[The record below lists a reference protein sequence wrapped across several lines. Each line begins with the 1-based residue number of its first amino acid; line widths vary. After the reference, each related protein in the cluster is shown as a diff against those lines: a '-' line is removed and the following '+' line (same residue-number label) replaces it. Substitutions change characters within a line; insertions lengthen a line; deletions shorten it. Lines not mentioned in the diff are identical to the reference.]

1 DQPAPAATRRGTDRR
16 ARPARAVGASGIG
29 PRRRGNLSARA
40 ARQRRTAPGRPRG
53 RCPERA
59 PVHLQLRPRRGRPT
73 ARGRPAP
80 NAGRTPLTTRRRPH
94 DPPPPPPSRHVVHR
108 NHCYSR
114 RRPSTRRTAP
124 EQEIPMTTSL
134 PATITGYP
142 RIGARRELK
151 RALESHWAGRSSE
164 AELAAVAAQ
173 VRRDTRQ
180 RLSELGLDRENS
192 AIPSD

>member
-1 DQPAPAATRRGTDRR
+1 MTR
-16 ARPARAVGASGIG
+16 
-29 PRRRGNLSARA
+29 
-40 ARQRRTAPGRPRG
+40 
-53 RCPERA
+53 
-59 PVHLQLRPRRGRPT
+59 
-73 ARGRPAP
+73 
-80 NAGRTPLTTRRRPH
+80 
-94 DPPPPPPSRHVVHR
+94 PPPSSRQVVHR
-108 NHCYSR
+108 NYCYSR

-192 AIPSD
+192 AIPSDFTYYDQVLSTAVQVGAVPTRFGIPATGEPL